1 MFAIL
6 KDFFMPDIFLLIPE
20 TGMFTQ
26 NAVDLY

>member
-6 KDFFMPDIFLLIPE
+6 KDFMPDISLLIPE